1 MFLNDAQVA
10 IWVAFGAVPSWLWS
24 NAQLAFMRGLFG
36 GNEGVRRYLGG
47 FVRLES
53 ESLKPRFLEFYVR
66 QPPIARAAT
75 PPASAPVDSRP
86 GHSGRCHWLAVGG
99 HRWRARNDLR
109 ARGEVAA
116 GRRIWVRDSLGCAS
130 IPALPGRPM
139 GSDLLRDPV
148 CHRRHRRDRD
158 VCARS
163 RQHVTFSKAERTPDD
178 DIR

>member
-66 QPPIARAAT
+66 QPESPGLRQLQRRLQLTAALAILVAVIGWPLAGILGEHVTISESAARSLQVAVF
-75 PPASAPVDSRP
+75 ASAILWAVHQYRLSQADRWAPTCYVF
-86 GHSGRCHWLAVGG
+86 LAVVGG
-99 HRWRARNDLR
+99 IGGIAMSVL
-109 ARGEVAA
+109 AP
-116 GRRIWVRDSLGCAS
+116 SS
-130 IPALPGRPM
+130 
-139 GSDLLRDPV
+139 
-148 CHRRHRRDRD
+148 
-158 VCARS
+158 
-163 RQHVTFSKAERTPDD
+163 T
-178 DIR
+178 